1 MFVEED
7 SMSEKPK
14 FDALQAVHAVHALS
28 AAGDEKKSK
37 ALLADWRGFLK
48 ANFSLTDDQ
57 VKWLATVDKGHEA
70 EVKKILRQTVESK
83 GKSRLVVVL
92 VADHTKP
99 GGLVHELRHESVEE
113 QRQGLHE
120 VRANFVI
127 AHCDANCRNWGWG
140 PA

>member
-1 MFVEED
+1 MG
-7 SMSEKPK
+7 EKPK
-14 FDALQAVHAVHALS
+14 FDALQAVRVVHSLTGVAQAQQQAVEAF
-28 AAGDEKKSK
+28 
-37 ALLADWRGFLK
+37 LADWQGYLN

-57 VKWLATVDKGHEA
+57 RAWLDSVGQEHEA
-70 EVKKILRQTVESK
+70 EVKKILRQALESK
-83 GKSRLVVVL
+83 GKSRLVVVM
-92 VADHTKP
+92 VADDTKP

-113 QRQGLHE
+113 QRHGIHD